1 MKNDEKDNAMTP
13 EEIQSLALP
22 SEFDEAS
29 YQAAMDLSDLFRKG
43 QFADEPSRLQV
54 MKHYHDKLMNH
65 LNSFTRIRLFPKWG
79 WPSSL
84 YIPAQADWQNYWM
97 MAPPTGNR
105 YARDWATAPGYSW
118 ASRASGE
125 IHTFERIRTIDRKV
139 KSDAGVGILFT
150 PTRTLSVVS
159 LQPQVICS
167 GHYQYHQDL
176 KTENNEM
183 LLTKGYTQVKTELHL
198 GAWQAIPGPSWDLIH
213 MKPFTIYESARESGS
228 FSGPPSP
235 YTRSFTGLDL
245 ATPFLVEGGRTYLLG
260 IVASVSG
267 VSTLT
272 DIYDAPLPLIT
283 DDTFSVWGSL
293 VCKVPQIE
301 LLEQQVHIP

>member
-13 EEIQSLALP
+13 DEIQSLALP

-65 LNSFTRIRLFPKWG
+65 LNSFTRIRMFPKWG
-79 WPSSL
+79 WPTSL
-84 YIPAQADWQNYWM
+84 YIPVQADWRNYWM

-105 YARDWATAPGYSW
+105 YARDWATVPGFSW

-125 IHTFERIRTIDRKV
+125 IYSFKRIRTIDRKV

-167 GHYQYHQDL
+167 GHYQYRKDL
-176 KTENNEM
+176 NTE
-183 LLTKGYTQVKTELHL
+183 GFTQVKTELHL
-198 GAWQAIPGPSWDLIH
+198 GAWQEIPGPSGPSWDLVH
-213 MKPFTIYESARESGS
+213 MKPFTIFESAWESTRESH
-228 FSGPPSP
+228 PPVP

-245 ATPFLVEGGRTYLLG
+245 ATSFLVEGGRTYLLG
-260 IVASVSG
+260 LVASVSG

-272 DIYDAPLPLIT
+272 DIHGAPLPSIE
-283 DDTFSVWGSL
+283 DGSFVVWGDL
-293 VCKVPQIE
+293 GCKVPQIE
-301 LLEQQVHIP
+301 LFEQQVHIP